1 MKKTITVITL
11 ALLMVA
17 SLFAETYVPKT
28 AGNTEASGNSTTT
41 TKVQLTIDK
50 TPTYIFGINKNASIT
65 IDTKNV
71 PSTKIDNTDTI
82 ELTRYTATD
91 SGKNVLDVKPNAE
104 YKLSYLFYEYDAV
117 TLTMSLSGNLKLSGS
132 TGDNVTDN
140 SSADQIPYLVE
151 VKSSAEKD
159 QDNNTTK
166 TSTAV
171 TLDSTAT
178 TTTWSTT
185 GYIATTKLGQYVSST
200 LALTISPKFSTE
212 STTSSNQVP
221 TLKGKNVGTY
231 TSTIT
236 LTVTAN

>member
-17 SLFAETYVPKT
+17 SLFAKNVTP
-28 AGNTEASGNSTTT
+28 ASGTTTVNSDNTAT
-41 TKVQLTIDK
+41 TKVMLTIAK

-71 PSTKIDNTDTI
+71 PSTEIDDTDTI

-185 GYIATTKLGQYVSST
+185 GYKATTKLGQYVYST

-221 TLKGKNVGTY
+221 TLKGKNKGNY